1 MRALLGKY
9 EGTDKNLF
17 VKELKNMIDSMENLM
32 EIAAWNST
40 DSVDASTDDAN
51 NSEDE
56 EYSLN

>member
-40 DSVDASTDDAN
+40 DSIDASTDDAN